1 MVINFEEELAKFRP
15 SKEVEE
21 AEDAFVLSGKQRM
34 KIFRSTNCYDMG
46 SLRYLY
52 KYIEKSGFFTLVRPQ
67 TASAY
72 SRSEIGVV
80 KCDDSLESGLL
91 VVEISYLFVSISTDH
106 FNVSHCVISIPIKQL
121 FPH

>member
-1 MVINFEEELAKFRP
+1 MSDDNTLGSSERH
-15 SKEVEE
+15 SCCS
-21 AEDAFVLSGKQRM
+21 VLVAHAAGQAQ
-34 KIFRSTNCYDMG
+34 
-46 SLRYLY
+46 
-52 KYIEKSGFFTLVRPQ
+52 YIEKSSFFTLVRPQ
-67 TASAY
+67 TASPY

-121 FPH
+121 IPH